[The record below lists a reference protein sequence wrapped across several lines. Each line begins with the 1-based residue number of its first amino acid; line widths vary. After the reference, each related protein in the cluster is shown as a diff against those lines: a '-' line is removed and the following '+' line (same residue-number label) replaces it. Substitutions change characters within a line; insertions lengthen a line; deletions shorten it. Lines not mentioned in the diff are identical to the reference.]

1 MSMWDLRTYVIGG
14 GRPPVEGN
22 PNIEGTPVAL
32 VRLMQDCWDADTAAR
47 LASFEAVQ
55 SRLARIVE
63 EETATPGGGA
73 KVGQVESGAVGVGGG
88 GEGGSAGGG
97 GGRAASDSNPLQLG
111 KSRVQHHVL

>member
-1 MSMWDLRTYVIGG
+1 MLLGDVLFCMESRSDRRPR
-14 GRPPVEGN
+14 GRIMLSGC
-22 PNIEGTPVAL
+22 
-32 VRLMQDCWDADTAAR
+32 D
-47 LASFEAVQ
+47 F
-55 SRLARIVE
+55 RIVE